1 MGNCTCSKMKE
12 ETGTEYSYNDDYLD
26 IGLGDIIDEIL
37 SPPYRPEFADFIAE
51 LDDLDDDDDDYEDDD
66 EDDDDDESIPG
77 LHRDISFERDS
88 NVSKPENV
96 FIEDE
101 LCAICTYNFDED
113 QHVPRILPCGHTFCA
128 YCIRKIA
135 RKYKFR
141 YLRCPL
147 DRKRHIL
154 KKQQHTDPILIGQ
167 MPTDTVSIASSISGS
182 VASGSIDLSQFLHL
196 NHRDNAVDEDDMIH
210 HLGGGN
216 IDTPSE
222 GETEENFLDLRNL
235 PSKYNTSDAESQVFE
250 QLSTNSHETCSKYA
264 VQYSNTLSGRY
275 SDIGDESEIDNDL
288 CEHLNHIP
296 QTNEQR
302 SLMLPYKRKS
312 GRSWRE
318 EYDESDDI
326 FNEYSD
332 IIYWRRKLKS
342 ETFDNESKTDYD
354 DVYADERSVRS
365 FKWVEP
371 DYD

>member
-1 MGNCTCSKMKE
+1 
-12 ETGTEYSYNDDYLD
+12 
-26 IGLGDIIDEIL
+26 
-37 SPPYRPEFADFIAE
+37 
-51 LDDLDDDDDDYEDDD
+51 
-66 EDDDDDESIPG
+66 
-77 LHRDISFERDS
+77 
-88 NVSKPENV
+88 
-96 FIEDE
+96 
-101 LCAICTYNFDED
+101 
-113 QHVPRILPCGHTFCA
+113 
-128 YCIRKIA
+128 
-135 RKYKFR
+135 
-141 YLRCPL
+141 
-147 DRKRHIL
+147 
-154 KKQQHTDPILIGQ
+154 

-182 VASGSIDLSQFLHL
+182 VASGSIDLSQFLYL

-222 GETEENFLDLRNL
+222 GETEENFPDLRNL
-235 PSKYNTSDAESQVFE
+235 PSNYNTSDAESQVFE
-250 QLSTNSHETCSKYA
+250 QLSQKSLETCSKYA
-264 VQYSNTLSGRY
+264 VQYSNTLSGRE
-275 SDIGDESEIDNDL
+275 SDIDDESEIDYDL